1 MGSVIANPSRPHR
14 SRASILIAT
23 GLRVVLF
30 SITCAGLG
38 MAFGLFAGIL
48 VQVARSLMHHGAID
62 MTVAYR
68 YFAIPL
74 AAVCGVGA
82 LVVFSVIE
90 TRTARRLLA
99 SR

>member
-1 MGSVIANPSRPHR
+1 MNPAKPRR

-23 GLRVVLF
+23 VLRILLF
-30 SITCAGLG
+30 TITCIGLG
-38 MAFGLFAGIL
+38 MAFGLFTGII
-48 VQVARSLMHHGAID
+48 VQVVRSLIHRGTID

-68 YFAIPL
+68 FFGVPL

-82 LVVFSVIE
+82 LAVFSVIE

-99 SR
+99 AR